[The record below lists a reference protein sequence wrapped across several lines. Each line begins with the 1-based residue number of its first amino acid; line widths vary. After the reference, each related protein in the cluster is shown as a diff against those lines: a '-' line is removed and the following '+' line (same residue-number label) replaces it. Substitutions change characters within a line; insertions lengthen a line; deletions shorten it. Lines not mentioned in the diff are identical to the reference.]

1 MEDFLAVGRWLIDYF
16 IQLWN
21 FLGTA
26 GFLGFAVIG
35 MFVLRK
41 IAYLFKK
48 VLTI

>member
-1 MEDFLAVGRWLIDYF
+1 MEEFAQVVTWLVQVTKQF
-16 IQLWN
+16 WT

-35 MFVLRK
+35 LFVLKK

-48 VLTI
+48 IIL